1 MIHDVKNHPDR
12 NNENDSNGRINRFSG
27 FLHPAVAAFVII
39 GFAAIVYLFYSSF
52 YKDEEK
58 KISYK
63 GLYGDTF
70 VNGVIFDEIL
80 ISSGDKIKTKS
91 DSSSEIEIEKM
102 FFINIY
108 PDSEIEVENSYYSKK
123 YKLNVFN
130 FKIHSG
136 TIYAKFEKSAD
147 LSCRFITK
155 DAKIESIGTEFL
167 IEITKEGTMVV
178 VSEGS
183 LSVTC
188 LKNGE
193 TKTALA
199 DKIFTIKDN
208 IEISDVDK
216 SIEAE
221 ESK

>member
-1 MIHDVKNHPDR
+1 MIYDEKNQPDR
-12 NNENDSNGRINRFSG
+12 NTDITSSGRINRFSG
-27 FLHPAVAAFVII
+27 FLNPFIGAFVII
-39 GFAAIVYLFYSSF
+39 GFVAIVYLFYSSF

-63 GLYGDTF
+63 GLYGDTL

-108 PDSEIEVENSYYSKK
+108 PDSEIEVENSFYSKK

-130 FKIHSG
+130 FKINSG

-147 LSCRFITK
+147 LNYRFITK

-167 IEITKEGTMVV
+167 IEITKDGTMVV
-178 VSEGS
+178 VTDGS

-188 LKNGE
+188 LKTGE

-199 DKIFTIKDN
+199 DKIFTVKDS
-208 IEISDVDK
+208 IEVSEVDK